1 FDTLRALGENFGPN
15 AVWQFRNMI
24 RCALPTSRPLLDYS
38 DYGCYC
44 GFGGYGTPVDDLD
57 RCCHVHDYCY
67 EEVGD
72 IDECWP
78 IRDNPYTTIY
88 SYSCSGKK
96 IICSCKCQNS
106 FCFNICDKKSAALVV
121 GFVPLTTALFI
132 FLNAPDTELQP
143 TWEVWSLL

>member
-1 FDTLRALGENFGPN
+1 MNCLVLALLFAGALGENFGPN

-96 IICSCKCQNS
+96 IICSSDNDPCAEA
-106 FCFNICDKKSAALVV
+106 ICECDRQAALC
-121 GFVPLTTALFI
+121 FAKSPYNEDYKRL
-132 FLNAPDTELQP
+132 DTEKFCN
-143 TWEVWSLL
+143 